1 MRASFKDFFRTLA
14 ANKGKFI
21 SVFFIILLGAAFFSG
36 LRSSER
42 DMLLSAE
49 KYYDDSGLYDYRV
62 ISTVGLTETDVG
74 QLLALPEV
82 AGAEGAYSMDV
93 LFDETDNLAV
103 KLMSYSD
110 TMNIPTVTEGR
121 LPESADEC
129 LVDSFLREKGT
140 YNLGDK
146 VRVMSGDG
154 GDLSESL
161 AYTEM
166 TIVGF
171 GNLPQYMDLNRGSG
185 SVGSGE
191 IEGFVLVERQAF
203 TSDVYTEI
211 YLTLEGTKE
220 TDSFENAYDQ
230 LAAKGE
236 EAIEGLSEFSD

>member
-103 KLMSYSD
+103 KLMSYSG
-110 TMNIPTVTEGR
+110 TVNIPTVTEGR

-129 LVDSFLREKGT
+129 LVDSLLRRKGT
-140 YNLGDK
+140 
-146 VRVMSGDG
+146 
-154 GDLSESL
+154 
-161 AYTEM
+161 
-166 TIVGF
+166 
-171 GNLPQYMDLNRGSG
+171 
-185 SVGSGE
+185 
-191 IEGFVLVERQAF
+191 
-203 TSDVYTEI
+203 
-211 YLTLEGTKE
+211 
-220 TDSFENAYDQ
+220 
-230 LAAKGE
+230 
-236 EAIEGLSEFSD
+236 